1 MARYIYDD
9 EALQII
15 DSYAKTVTKDG
26 KVVVDAVRD
35 IVAVI
40 APAADVV
47 PRAEVEKIFAE
58 IELEIKEALNSNY
71 KTREIRLNN
80 KHEKREIP
88 PCYCGDEVICICDG
102 KIAALR
108 GIEYF
113 LAELKKKYIGD
124 K

>member
-26 KVVVDAVRD
+26 KVVVDAIRD

-47 PRAEVEKIFAE
+47 PRSEVESLLEDIIERLAAE
-58 IELEIKEALNSNY
+58 QTKEGQKADSAWESQDTLSYEVFGYAEDKLETIVLALTLL
-71 KTREIRLNN
+71 KN
-80 KHEKREIP
+80 K
-88 PCYCGDEVICICDG
+88 YT
-102 KIAALR
+102 
-108 GIEYF
+108 
-113 LAELKKKYIGD
+113 GD
-124 K
+124 KR

>member
-26 KVVVDAVRD
+26 KVVVDAIRD

-47 PRAEVEKIFAE
+47 PKAEVEKIFEE
-58 IELEIKEALNSNY
+58 IEEFHKIIYDRYVFEDNDYAEDDVAIECAMNYGTDISNMLV
-71 KTREIRLNN
+71 E
-80 KHEKREIP
+80 
-88 PCYCGDEVICICDG
+88 
-102 KIAALR
+102 
-108 GIEYF
+108 F
-113 LAELKKKYIGD
+113 KKKYIGD
-124 K
+124 KE